1 MDKEVAISIL
11 EDIQNTL
18 NKEDWKNETL
28 KTIKNY
34 EKNLKDS
41 QKQKVKKLKK
51 EKNI

>member
-34 EKNLKDS
+34 EKKLKDS
-41 QKQKVKKLKK
+41 QKEKVKK